1 MQWNLNIQRQ
11 VTPSV
16 SAIVGYVGSRGV
28 HQPFRSHD
36 ADVVRPSLTRA
47 GYLWPSPVGSG
58 TTIDPNFGQNSS
70 FGVERKFLLSCF
82 AIGRTEQSDW
92 WSAPEWF
99 FYMEQ
104 EH

>member
-36 ADVVRPSLTRA
+36 ADVVRPSLTPA

-58 TTIDPNFGQNSS
+58 STINPNFGHIRVLVWNENPKIPSIMLC
-70 FGVERKFLLSCF
+70 KWPY
-82 AIGRTEQSDW
+82 RTE
-92 WSAPEWF
+92 
-99 FYMEQ
+99 
-104 EH
+104 